1 MPPESTT
8 EYNMENWRE
17 ATKNWTFT
25 PYFIVGYRELLGT
38 IYVGNASEKSYERA
52 DFEHDLR
59 KVCRP
64 VKNKK

>member
-1 MPPESTT
+1 MPQESTM

-17 ATKNWTFT
+17 ATKDWTFM
-25 PYFIVGYRELLGT
+25 PYFIEGYGELLGT
-38 IYVGNASEKSYERA
+38 IFVGDASEKSYERA
-52 DFEHDLR
+52 DFERDLR